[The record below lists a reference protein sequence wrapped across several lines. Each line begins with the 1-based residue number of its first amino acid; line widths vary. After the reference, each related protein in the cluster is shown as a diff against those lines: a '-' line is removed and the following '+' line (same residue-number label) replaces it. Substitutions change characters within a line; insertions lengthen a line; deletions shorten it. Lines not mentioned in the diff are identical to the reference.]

1 MGSEMC
7 IRDSIM
13 PAEIS
18 GNDNDNQI
26 GSAVSSV
33 DHLSKVVPTLTTVSA
48 LISDSLPSES
58 TLRTE
63 HDILRDEQKA
73 DPTLK
78 RAWLWAQKKKI
89 SL

>member
-1 MGSEMC
+1 MANDDVTL
-7 IRDSIM
+7 INNDDIM

-33 DHLSKVVPTLTTVSA
+33 DHLSNVVPTLTTDSA

-58 TLRTE
+58 TSRSE
-63 HDILRDEQKA
+63 HDCNH
-73 DPTLK
+73 
-78 RAWLWAQKKKI
+78 
-89 SL
+89 